1 MKRIGLTQRIE
12 TISSYDERR
21 DALDQ
26 QWYKLLL
33 EMQMLPIPL
42 PNLAPELAPVLIDE
56 LKLDGV
62 VFTGGNDLSHLELSD
77 IDQMAERD
85 TFELALISQA
95 QKRSIPMFG
104 VCRGMHIINHYFGG
118 RLVKI
123 GGHVAK
129 DHSITALIKSRPLP
143 KKVNSFHNWTIPI
156 DGLATSLHAVGVDEA
171 GNVEA
176 FVHKT
181 EKIAGVAWHP
191 EREQEFNI
199 YDIKFLKNILL

>member
-12 TISSYDERR
+12 IISNYGERR

-33 EMQMLPIPL
+33 GIQMLPIPL
-42 PNLAPELAPVLIDE
+42 PNLAPELVPVLIDE

-62 VFTGGNDLSHLELSD
+62 VFTGGSDLSHLELSD
-77 IDQMAERD
+77 IDKMAERD
-85 TFELALISQA
+85 AFELGLISQA
-95 QKRSIPMFG
+95 LNRSIPMFG

-123 GGHVAK
+123 RGHVAK
-129 DHSITALIKSRPLP
+129 DHHITALIKSRPLP
-143 KKVNSFHNWTIPI
+143 KKVNSFHKWTIPI
-156 DGLATSLHAVGVDEA
+156 DGLANSLHAVGVDEA

-181 EKIAGVAWHP
+181 EKIAGVTWHP
-191 EREQEFNI
+191 EREQDFNI
-199 YDIKFLKNILL
+199 YDIDFLRNIFL